1 MIRHLLISSA
11 FILASTVTF
20 AANANAEDG
29 SAGANGTVTDNCTF
43 YGVVPGELI
52 VNSGGTILQS
62 ANGGTPA
69 SVLIDCNNAAT
80 LTISKPKQNII
91 EAGTTNFLD
100 TQLTATA
107 TSSNL
112 PNINITSSN
121 ASIGNIPADTQ
132 EGKIIVNMEANNGS
146 NKISAGK
153 YSFTVTLTASP

>member
-20 AANANAEDG
+20 AGNANAEDG
-29 SAGANGTVTDNCTF
+29 SAAAGGTVTDNCTF

-80 LTISKPKQNII
+80 LTISKPKQTD
-91 EAGTTNFLD
+91 GTTKFSD
-100 TQLTATA
+100 AQLTATA
-107 TSSNL
+107 TSPSL
-112 PNINITSSN
+112 PNINITSSSN
-121 ASIGNIPADTQ
+121 LSIGNIPADTQ

>member
-11 FILASTVTF
+11 FMLATTVTF
-20 AANANAEDG
+20 AGNANAQD
-29 SAGANGTVTDNCTF
+29 AGAGGTVTDNCTF

-80 LTISKPKQNII
+80 LTISKPKQTD
-91 EAGTTNFLD
+91 GTTKFSD
-100 TQLTATA
+100 AQLTATA
-107 TSSNL
+107 TSTNL
-112 PNINITSSN
+112 PNINVSSSN

-146 NKISAGK
+146 QKISAGK

>member
-11 FILASTVTF
+11 FILASSVTF

-80 LTISKPKQNII
+80 LTISKPKQNI
-91 EAGTTNFLD
+91 ETGTTKFLD

-107 TSSNL
+107 TSPNL
-112 PNINITSSN
+112 PNINVSSSN

-132 EGKIIVNMEANNGS
+132 EGKIIVNMEANNGDQ
-146 NKISAGK
+146 KISAGK

>member
-11 FILASTVTF
+11 FILASTATF
-20 AANANAEDG
+20 ATRANAQD
-29 SAGANGTVTDNCTF
+29 AGAGGSVTPNCNF
-43 YGVVPGELI
+43 YNPVPGELI
-52 VNSGGTILQS
+52 LNSGGTILQS

-69 SVLIDCNNAAT
+69 SVLIDCNKAAT
-80 LTISKPKQNII
+80 LTISTPKQNII
-91 EAGTTNFLD
+91 QSGTTKFLD

-112 PNINITSSN
+112 SNDVSSSN
-121 ASIGNIPADTQ
+121 GSSGSIPAETQ
-132 EGKIIVNMEANNGS
+132 DEKIIVNMKADNGS

>member
-11 FILASTVTF
+11 FIFASTVTF
-20 AANANAEDG
+20 ATIADAED
-29 SAGANGTVTDNCTF
+29 AGASGTVTGNCTF
-43 YGVVPGELI
+43 YNAVPGELI
-52 VNSGGTILQS
+52 LNSGGTILQS

-69 SVLIDCNNAAT
+69 SVLIDCNDTAT

-91 EAGTTNFLD
+91 GTGTTKFSD

-107 TSSNL
+107 TSTNL
-112 PNINITSSN
+112 PNINVTSYN
-121 ASIGNIPADTQ
+121 ASICTIPAETE
-132 EGKIIVNMEANNGS
+132 EGKIIVNMKADNGS

>member
-11 FILASTVTF
+11 FMLTTTVTF

-80 LTISKPKQNII
+80 LTISKPKQTD
-91 EAGTTNFLD
+91 GTTKFLD
-100 TQLTATA
+100 AQLTATA
-107 TSSNL
+107 TSPSL
-112 PNINITSSN
+112 PNINITSSSN
-121 ASIGNIPADTQ
+121 ASVGNIPADTQ
-132 EGKIIVNMEANNGS
+132 EGKIIVNMEANNG
-146 NKISAGK
+146 NQKISAGK